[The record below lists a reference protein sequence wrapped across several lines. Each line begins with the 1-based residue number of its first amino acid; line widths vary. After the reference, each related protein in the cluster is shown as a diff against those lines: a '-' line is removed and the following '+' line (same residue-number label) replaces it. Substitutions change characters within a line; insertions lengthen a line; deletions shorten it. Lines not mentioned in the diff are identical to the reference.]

1 MENVSGDDWEMGLQ
15 CFSVFKLSRI
25 VNLKELSTT
34 NLCFYPL
41 KTSSNSGRFKLIFID
56 RANFLCQNVKQ
67 KIRQDRNFLNTLICV
82 SSRSKHNVSVSALRP
97 FLWYSLNCI
106 METAVLESIRLIKIS
121 HFKPTVKWHNLGFWC
136 HHRKEIKTF
145 WLGRW
150 LMWHQMS

>member
-1 MENVSGDDWEMGLQ
+1 MLVGMIGKWVCNALV
-15 CFSVFKLSRI
+15 FSNYHELWI
-25 VNLKELSTT
+25 LKSYRQPI
-34 NLCFYPL
+34 CASIRL
-41 KTSSNSGRFKLIFID
+41 KYLPTVIFID

-67 KIRQDRNFLNTLICV
+67 KIRQDRNFLTTLICV
-82 SSRSKHNVSVSALRP
+82 SSRSKHNVSVSAFRP

-106 METAVLESIRLIKIS
+106 METAVLESIKLIKIS